1 MEKVLYFSEGGG
13 DNAAG
18 EVMAWPVSSFLGFD
32 IAAGDTTSLQLNFK
46 AQTGSGAATEVDI
59 VDLTITAGTIKK
71 VIKGIYAAINKPGVG
86 LGDGFIVVADVTNSE
101 FCHPDITACA
111 ITEDA

>member
-1 MEKVLYFSEGGG
+1 MEKILYFSEGGG

-32 IAAGDTTSLQLNFK
+32 IAGADTTSLQLNFK
-46 AQTGSGAATEVDI
+46 PQTDDADSVDV

-111 ITEDA
+111 ISEDS